1 MASCSDTT
9 CSANRVGRAP
19 YSLLKMAPGAQALEK
34 RALAHGEECL
44 ENLPVFRAEEE
55 GIFFSATELRSIQP
69 THPKSNIL
77 IRWSRRNPCLTQFD
91 CSNVADWQQRAAVR
105 NEFVMNNTAGT
116 GNEHVRP
123 PVVADD
129 VARNSGDE
137 QRARLLKTMVLPPPT
152 FKLGALPNRGDSPRD
167 PGRREAQCGS
177 GRAPTTPAKTVR
189 RFFVGSVSQLPHRL
203 AAWQRHAISATFPPI
218 RYDTRHLLT
227 SPTNGHAQP
236 PSRACPGCCSAG
248 SLFCGRH
255 GDEAIAA
262 APAGRDP
269 PARG

>member
-9 CSANRVGRAP
+9 CSAYRVGRAP

-129 VARNSGDE
+129 VARNSGDQ
-137 QRARLLKTMVLPPPT
+137 QRARLLKTMVLPLQRLNWEPCRT
-152 FKLGALPNRGDSPRD
+152 AATVRETLGVGKRSAGAVERQQPRQK
-167 PGRREAQCGS
+167 QCGVFS
-177 GRAPTTPAKTVR
+177 LGVFPNCLTDSRL
-189 RFFVGSVSQLPHRL
+189 GSDMQ
-203 AAWQRHAISATFPPI
+203 FPPHFHPYGTTQGI
-218 RYDTRHLLT
+218 
-227 SPTNGHAQP
+227 
-236 PSRACPGCCSAG
+236 C
-248 SLFCGRH
+248 
-255 GDEAIAA
+255 
-262 APAGRDP
+262 
-269 PARG
+269 